1 MMLQMVGCNHQ
12 NSSLEFREQ
21 LAFGPEQLQDA
32 LVQLRE
38 LYPLSELVLLS
49 TCNRVELYSAA
60 VEDANC
66 PGKDEVASFF
76 SDFHGI
82 DVEEVGSQIQLHAG
96 EDAVRHLFATA
107 ASLESMV
114 VGEAQVLSQVKQAY
128 QAANLANCTGPLTH
142 AAFQAAMHVAKRVAT
157 ETAINQKRVS
167 IPSVAVGDFASRFFE
182 RFDDKNVLVIGAGE
196 MGEETLRYLIE
207 QQVTTINIIN
217 RDQARAEQLA
227 ARTAGTARPWEE
239 LDDLLIVADLVISTT
254 GAQQPVVTR
263 ERFDAISHQRF
274 QRPLFVLDLAVPRD
288 FETSIG
294 DCLAVYL
301 YSLDDLQQ
309 VCEENKRSREQE
321 WPRAEKIL
329 DEEMASFVAENNR
342 RSSGPWIRQLREQAE
357 KTKSEELKRLLNK
370 IGGEPDPQLRAEL
383 EIAFD
388 RLVNKLLHPS
398 LESLRNGA
406 ALGGQHKLLDAL
418 KQLFR
423 LKD

>member
-1 MMLQMVGCNHQ
+1 MMLQMVGCNHHD
-12 NSSLEFREQ
+12 SSLDFREQ
-21 LAFGPEQLQDA
+21 LAFDPDQVQDA

-60 VEDANC
+60 VEGSNC
-66 PGKDEVASFF
+66 PGKDQVASFF
-76 SDFHGI
+76 SDFHEI
-82 DVEEVGSQIQLHAG
+82 DVEAVGSQLQLYEG

-196 MGEETLRYLIE
+196 MGEETLRYLID

-239 LDDLLIVADLVISTT
+239 LDDLLIVADLVVSTT

-274 QRPLFVLDLAVPRD
+274 QRPLFILDLAVPRD
-288 FETSIG
+288 FEPSIG
-294 DCLAVYL
+294 DCLAIYL

-321 WPRAEKIL
+321 WPRAEQIL
-329 DEEMASFVAENNR
+329 NEEMACFVTENNR

-357 KTKSEELKRLLNK
+357 KTKREELKRLLNK
-370 IGGEPDPQLRAEL
+370 IGGEPDPQLKAEL
-383 EIAFD
+383 EVAFD

-418 KQLFR
+418 KQLFK